1 MRIIIF
7 FIGIL
12 TSFSF
17 FKGEKSIENKH
28 IYILPKSEL
37 KIKGKSN
44 INKFTCDFN
53 FFKLENPLVISY
65 QEKENKRYFNSATL
79 PIKNIFF
86 DCGGR
91 QINKDFHKLLN
102 TKEFPQILIQL
113 KEIEYL
119 QESIKA
125 CIEMEIAGVS
135 KTYTLHV
142 TQTKENIHNILGVL
156 ELDISDFNL
165 ESPTKL
171 LGIIVVSDIIEI
183 DFNLSFKEV

>member
-1 MRIIIF
+1 MRFIIL

-17 FKGEKSIENKH
+17 LQGEQSNENKH

-37 KIKGKSN
+37 KIRGKSN
-44 INKFTCDFN
+44 INKFSCDFN
-53 FFKLENPLVISY
+53 FLKLDNPLVISY
-65 QEKENKRYFNSATL
+65 QQKENKMYFNSATL

-91 QINKDFHKLLN
+91 RINKDFHKLLN
-102 TKEFPQILIQL
+102 TKEFPKILIKL
-113 KEIEYL
+113 KEVEYL

-125 CIEMEIAGVS
+125 CIEMEIAGIS
-135 KTYTLHV
+135 KNYTMHV
-142 TQTKENIHNILGVL
+142 TKTKENVHTILGSL

>member
-1 MRIIIF
+1 MLF
-7 FIGIL
+7 LIL
-12 TSFSF
+12 
-17 FKGEKSIENKH
+17 
-28 IYILPKSEL
+28 
-37 KIKGKSN
+37 
-44 INKFTCDFN
+44 
-53 FFKLENPLVISY
+53 
-65 QEKENKRYFNSATL
+65 
-79 PIKNIFF
+79 F

-102 TKEFPQILIQL
+102 TKEFPQILIKL

-119 QESIKA
+119 LESIKA

-142 TQTKENIHNILGVL
+142 TQTKEDTHNILGVL